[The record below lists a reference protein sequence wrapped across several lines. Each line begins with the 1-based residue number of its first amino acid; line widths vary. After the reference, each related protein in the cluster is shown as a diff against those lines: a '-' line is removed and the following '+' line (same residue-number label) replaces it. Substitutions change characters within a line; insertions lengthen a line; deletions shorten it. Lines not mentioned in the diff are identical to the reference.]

1 MAALE
6 QFIDFNSNVPKE
18 YHKALLGDFKGKPMK
33 VTIEE
38 ILED

>member
-1 MAALE
+1 VADLE
-6 QFIDFNSNVPKE
+6 QIIDSNSNVPKE
-18 YHKALLGDFKGKPMK
+18 YHKALLGDFMGKPQK

>member
-6 QFIDFNSNVPKE
+6 QIIDSNSNVPKE
-18 YHKALLGDFKGKPMK
+18 YHKALLGDFKGASEG
-33 VTIEE
+33 TIEE